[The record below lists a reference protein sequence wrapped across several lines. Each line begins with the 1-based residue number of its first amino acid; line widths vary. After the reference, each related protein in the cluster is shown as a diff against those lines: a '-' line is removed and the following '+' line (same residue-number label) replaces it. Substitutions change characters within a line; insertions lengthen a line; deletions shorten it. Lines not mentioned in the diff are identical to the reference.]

1 MQDTVIA
8 ETVQCQLPACDHIL
22 SAGIEGMGKMDE
34 EFAKIY
40 GIIWDKIYE
49 ALSHDDFK
57 IALMLP
63 PGYRGDERV
72 ADIRRIDMDIDRNQ
86 VIIMMLDGHRII
98 FMYDPE
104 GRISELL
111 YGARR
116 RGSPDFESDF
126 RVWLEEH
133 DTLRGDR
140 KQGKISQKEYNRLYV
155 DWKQRQPTEED
166 PDYAELF
173 RALSEGQIS
182 RDEFERAY
190 HDLGSRK
197 WPIQ

>member
-1 MQDTVIA
+1 M
-8 ETVQCQLPACDHIL
+8 
-22 SAGIEGMGKMDE
+22 E
-34 EFAKIY
+34 EEIKSIY
-40 GIIWDKIYE
+40 GIVWDQLYKE
-49 ALSHDDFK
+49 LGHDDFK
-57 IALMLP
+57 IALMMP
-63 PGYRGDERV
+63 PGYRGNERV
-72 ADIRRIDMDIDRNQ
+72 ADIQKIDVDIEGNK
-86 VIIMMLDGHRII
+86 VIVIMLDGHRIT

-111 YGARR
+111 CGARR

-133 DTLRGDR
+133 DKLRGDR
-140 KQGKISQKEYNRLYV
+140 KQGKISQTEYNRLYV
-155 DWKQRQPTEED
+155 DWKQRQPKEED
-166 PDYAELF
+166 PDYVELS

-190 HDLGSRK
+190 HELGTLK